1 MFNEL
6 CRRRCLIAV
15 SVICTCAAA
24 AGVWTVAIQFDVDWF
39 TIDGGG
45 VMRSTGGDFELSGTI
60 GQPDA
65 GVLEGGG
72 FVLTGGFWFGLSPC
86 DCNEDGGI
94 NLYDYSAFEACFSGP
109 DGILPDSTCAC
120 FDLDSDGDVD
130 LLDFSTF
137 QRLSNGT

>member
-1 MFNEL
+1 MRAKHTFVTL
-6 CRRRCLIAV
+6 TVLGILGGYIAL
-15 SVICTCAAA
+15 
-24 AGVWTVAIQFDVDWF
+24 AGIAEPAFEISRT

-45 VMRSTGGDFELSGTI
+45 VMQSTGGDFELSGTI

-94 NLYDYSAFEACFSGP
+94 NLYDYSDFEACFSGP
-109 DGILPDSTCAC
+109 GGILPDSTCAC
-120 FDLDSDGDVD
+120 FDLDSDRDVD
-130 LLDFSTF
+130 LRDAGAF
-137 QRLSNGT
+137 QRSFSGG